1 MLISMIDLEEDTC
14 LFDREEVNNCS
25 ALGKRSVTEV
35 GTKSPEKTGDI
46 DESTSGHDTNTPL
59 RTIEEGTAP
68 KQLKL

>member
-35 GTKSPEKTGDI
+35 GTKSPEKTRDI
-46 DESTSGHDTNTPL
+46 HDTNTPL
-59 RTIEEGTAP
+59 RTIEEGTTP

>member
-1 MLISMIDLEEDTC
+1 M
-14 LFDREEVNNCS
+14 NNCS